1 MAGREL
7 DQAALIAAL
16 SATLS
21 DPSRHPHPVGA
32 VERIETHIS
41 RVLLAGD
48 YAYKIKKPVNLGFLD
63 FTTLAAR
70 RFYCQEELRLN
81 RRLAPQLYLEVVAI
95 CGPEAEPRFGAG
107 DEAGAIE
114 YAVKMRRFP
123 QAALYDRLAASGE
136 IGSRHIDALAG
147 VIAGFHL
154 RIPACGARDAY
165 GSAGAIEAPMLE
177 NFRQIRALLGPR
189 QDAGR
194 LAALERIEAWS
205 RAQHAALVPVFEA
218 RREGGFVREC
228 HGDLHLGNVAWI
240 DGAAV
245 PFDGI
250 EFDANLRWVDVM
262 SEIAFLVMDL
272 QARGR
277 DDLAHRFLNAYLEA
291 TGDYAG
297 LEVFD
302 AYRVYRAMVRAKIAA
317 IRAGQ
322 AGAGEETA
330 AQADLDAHI
339 ALAQRLIWPRPA
351 ALVLMHGPSGSG
363 KTLVSQA
370 LLEAGGMVRLRSDV
384 ERKRLAGLAAV
395 VRSGSGLDRGL
406 YREEATRATYQELL
420 RLARR
425 VLAAGWP
432 VVADAACLRRWQREL
447 FRSLATELHLPW
459 LIVACVADP
468 ALLRERVAQRS
479 STGRDA
485 SDADLAVLERQLG
498 SAEAL
503 ADDEPVISVDTGNEP
518 TASSVARILAALSE
532 ARPIN
537 SGN

>member
-1 MAGREL
+1 MAGAAV

-16 SATLS
+16 SATMS
-21 DPSRHPHPVGA
+21 DPHPAAA

-41 RVLLAGD
+41 HVLLAGD

-81 RRLAPQLYLEVVAI
+81 RRLAPQLYLELVAI
-95 CGPEAEPRFGAG
+95 CGPEAEPRLGAG
-107 DEAGAIE
+107 DDAGAIE

-136 IGSRHIDALAG
+136 LGSRHIDALAR
-147 VIAGFHL
+147 VIADFHL
-154 RIPACGARDAY
+154 RLPACAAADPY
-165 GSAGAIEAPMLE
+165 GSAGAIAAPMLE
-177 NFRQIRALLGPR
+177 NFAQIRARLGPR

-194 LAALERIEAWS
+194 SAALGAIEAWS
-205 RAQHAALVPVFEA
+205 RARHAALVPVFEA

-250 EFDANLRWVDVM
+250 EFNANLRWVDVM

-291 TGDYAG
+291 TGDYTG

-302 AYRVYRAMVRAKIAA
+302 AYRIYRVMVRAKIAA

-322 AGAGEETA
+322 AGAGEDVRRA
-330 AQADLDAHI
+330 AQADLDAHLD
-339 ALAQRLIWPRPA
+339 LAQRLIAPRRPTLA
-351 ALVLMHGPSGSG
+351 VMYGPSGSG
-363 KTLVSQA
+363 KTVVSQA

-384 ERKRLAGLAAV
+384 ERKRLAGLAAAM
-395 VRSGSGLDRGL
+395 RSGSGPDRGL

-432 VVADAACLRRWQREL
+432 VVVDAACLRRWQRES
-447 FRSLATELHLPW
+447 FRALAAELHLSW
-459 LIVACVADP
+459 LIVACGADP

-479 STGRDA
+479 LSGQDA
-485 SDADLAVLERQLG
+485 SEADLAVLERQLG

-503 ADDEPVISVDTGNEP
+503 ADDEPALRLDTGNE
-518 TASSVARILAALSE
+518 AAADSAARILAALS
-532 ARPIN
+532 AAPHQVP
-537 SGN
+537 G